1 MQSRARHPGQ
11 YRLQATSGSMVSSAE
26 LLHSLRAEPA
36 FEQQLQ
42 DLGFAFVAE
51 THMLLHDCITRAV
64 PLQTARTKGK
74 QQILIATTATTPYC
88 CCWSAHNCLAAV
100 SDAQGVFMRRA
111 NTAAASAA
119 PAAAGSSILRVQTL
133 QPPSSFTG
141 AAALDW
147 AHHTFALS
155 PFYCYSKSWCFTPDS
170 SMTPHFELEMGVSPG
185 QSQVLL
191 YVSMDPK

>member
-1 MQSRARHPGQ
+1 
-11 YRLQATSGSMVSSAE
+11 
-26 LLHSLRAEPA
+26 
-36 FEQQLQ
+36 
-42 DLGFAFVAE
+42 
-51 THMLLHDCITRAV
+51 MLLHDSITRGV
-64 PLQTARTKGK
+64 PLQTARTKGE
-74 QQILIATTATTPYC
+74 QQQGLVSHQLHTTPHC
-88 CCWSAHNCLAAV
+88 CCWFRTNHCLAAV

-111 NTAAASAA
+111 KTAAAAP
-119 PAAAGSSILRVQTL
+119 PAAAGSSILRIQTL
-133 QPPSSFTG
+133 QPPSSSCAG

-155 PFYCYSKSWCFTPDS
+155 PFYCYSKSSCFTPDS